1 MDMKASEMIY
11 AVCDD
16 CHTFKMG
23 HKSFKAKKGFMACD
37 GCGKGLHE
45 LKW

>member
-1 MDMKASEMIY
+1 MELKASDMAY
-11 AVCDD
+11 AVCND

-23 HKSFKAKKGFMACD
+23 HKSFKSKEGFMKCD
-37 GCGKGLHE
+37 GCGMKLHE